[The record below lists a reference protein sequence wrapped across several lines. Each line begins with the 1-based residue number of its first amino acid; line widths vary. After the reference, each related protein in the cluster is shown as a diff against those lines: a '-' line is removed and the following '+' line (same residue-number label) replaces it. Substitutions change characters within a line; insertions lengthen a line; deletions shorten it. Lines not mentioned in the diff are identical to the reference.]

1 MEYALGFSQNR
12 QKRMVCFAARTP
24 WVVTFGRAFLLSASL
39 KYGVSVNTQ
48 SAPPMFEIG

>member
-1 MEYALGFSQNR
+1 MEYALGFGQNR

-39 KYGVSVNTQ
+39 KYGGIQ
-48 SAPPMFEIG
+48 I